1 MYIDFYSKYIKYK
14 TKYLLIKNKSTDY
27 PNDDISADSQNNDI
41 STDYQNNINMVGGK
55 KKLKLKTYLFSDIE
69 KVIEEEFTKLL
80 DSKGWIKKDI
90 NKFPEY
96 VDLFYTRNYKFF
108 FNQLN
113 NKKDY
118 SKIFDIKS
126 NIKSFFWRDNTYKS
140 GKDVV
145 INKYQLYKNMKKYF
159 PEIAEKH
166 MARTFNILGKDKDMY
181 KDGVYIIR
189 PVGKDIGAG
198 EGIEYVINKEEFDV
212 VVNKYKLSNK
222 YKKIIASEYIK
233 PLLLFE
239 KKKFH
244 IRVHMLFL
252 NNKGKI
258 TWSINLNGTARYAKL
273 NFINKDYHN
282 LEIHDTHAKSTN
294 RFIYFP
300 EDFNFK
306 KKNTEKIISQIEL
319 ILSKVAEIIKPHLKC
334 FSESNNCFEVFGIDF
349 MIKKDFTVILIE
361 INDTYGFHNEN
372 KNEYDTEES
381 RRIWRIYIREFVNW
395 IYDNGIAP
403 VYK

>member
-1 MYIDFYSKYIKYK
+1 
-14 TKYLLIKNKSTDY
+14 
-27 PNDDISADSQNNDI
+27 
-41 STDYQNNINMVGGK
+41 
-55 KKLKLKTYLFSDIE
+55 
-69 KVIEEEFTKLL
+69 
-80 DSKGWIKKDI
+80 
-90 NKFPEY
+90 
-96 VDLFYTRNYKFF
+96 
-108 FNQLN
+108 
-113 NKKDY
+113 
-118 SKIFDIKS
+118 
-126 NIKSFFWRDNTYKS
+126 
-140 GKDVV
+140 
-145 INKYQLYKNMKKYF
+145 MKKYF

-319 ILSKVAEIIKPHLKC
+319 ILSKVAEIIKPRLKC

-361 INDTYGFHNEN
+361 INDT
-372 KNEYDTEES
+372 
-381 RRIWRIYIREFVNW
+381 
-395 IYDNGIAP
+395 
-403 VYK
+403 